1 MISPSTNDWFVPTLN
16 EIAACLSSSGMHESA
31 VAVMK
36 AAAVVHQN
44 SGAPAM
50 FGPPAP
56 MTSAPMTSAPMIEGN
71 IIRFSV
77 YSRNRR

>member
-1 MISPSTNDWFVPTLN
+1 MP
-16 EIAACLSSSGMHESA
+16 ESA

-44 SGAPAM
+44 SGAPAL
-50 FGPPAP
+50 FGPP
-56 MTSAPMTSAPMIEGN
+56 APMTSAPMIEGN

-77 YSRNRR
+77 YSRNRREGPLAGQMGHIGRTK